1 MKTKLNLFCVCVLI
15 ALLLSTSTTVSIMF
29 HSFTSAFKAG
39 YESVEKGKDIHIS
52 DYKMICTLPTD
63 LLEKTGSVTNAIA
76 KRGQGAMVDCQASAT
91 PKKTSKGVRQP
102 NLLRGL

>member
-39 YESVEKGKDIHIS
+39 YESVEKGKDITFPI
-52 DYKMICTLPTD
+52 I
-63 LLEKTGSVTNAIA
+63 
-76 KRGQGAMVDCQASAT
+76 R
-91 PKKTSKGVRQP
+91 
-102 NLLRGL
+102 

>member
-52 DYKMICTLPTD
+52 DYKMICTLPRRTGIYHTD
-63 LLEKTGSVTNAIA
+63 YKHG
-76 KRGQGAMVDCQASAT
+76 RGANER
-91 PKKTSKGVRQP
+91 K
-102 NLLRGL
+102 

>member
-63 LLEKTGSVTNAIA
+63 LLEKTTNKEVQA
-76 KRGQGAMVDCQASAT
+76 RGG
-91 PKKTSKGVRQP
+91 
-102 NLLRGL
+102 GLYLQQI

>member
-63 LLEKTGSVTNAIA
+63 LLEKTGSVNQCQDRRTGIYHTDY
-76 KRGQGAMVDCQASAT
+76 KHGRGANER
-91 PKKTSKGVRQP
+91 K
-102 NLLRGL
+102 